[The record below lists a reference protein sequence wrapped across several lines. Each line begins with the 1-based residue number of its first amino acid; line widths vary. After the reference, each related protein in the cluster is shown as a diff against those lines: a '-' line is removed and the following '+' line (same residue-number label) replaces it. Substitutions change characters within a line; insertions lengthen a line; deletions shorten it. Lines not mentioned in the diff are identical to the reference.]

1 MTRIF
6 IGLFTV
12 YFRIYTVLTVS
23 NNRSIFLYYFL
34 MKTADYQ
41 HHHGT
46 INTHLRSK
54 FDQSN
59 HMTHKKLSLM
69 NQLWLV
75 IIKKLWFYYS
85 KILFSCDFE
94 SAANAID
101 SLNSIGLLN
110 EGTATAAVHCEA
122 ISASTALN
130 NFSVPTVVTHDET
143 RDKILTSS
151 PLASLTIL
159 RFWQRQYKF
168 KHGTNID
175 RHPFKQSVWPAFA
188 AVWPE
193 IEMQFFYYS
202 GLGI

>member
-1 MTRIF
+1 M
-6 IGLFTV
+6 
-12 YFRIYTVLTVS
+12 
-23 NNRSIFLYYFL
+23 
-34 MKTADYQ
+34 
-41 HHHGT
+41 
-46 INTHLRSK
+46 
-54 FDQSN
+54 
-59 HMTHKKLSLM
+59 
-69 NQLWLV
+69 
-75 IIKKLWFYYS
+75 IKKFWFYYS

-130 NFSVPTVVTHDET
+130 NFSVPTAVTQDER

-151 PLASLTIL
+151 PLDSLIIL

-193 IEMQFFYYS
+193 IEMQFLIIQVS
-202 GLGI
+202 GYNKVKQDGEVHQVNVWNSHCESLMIIGHWLLINIRSIVKLDSLFQINYEMVVIILYFRAH